1 LSAELLH
8 VALIK
13 LPVLCILR
21 PKQLLAACLER
32 ALRVATFARQDFLG
46 LCPVI
51 RGVTR
56 HIITLNTVGVGIKR
70 VHSSSVDPKI
80 RGVDCDG

>member
-1 LSAELLH
+1 LGAELLH

-46 LCPVI
+46 LRPVV

-56 HIITLNTVGVGIKR
+56 HIVTLHTIGVGIECVR
-70 VHSSSVDPKI
+70 TVDPKI
-80 RGVDCDG
+80 CGVNRSG

>member
-1 LSAELLH
+1 MGAELLH

-13 LPVLCILR
+13 LPVLCVLR
-21 PKQLLAACLER
+21 LKQLLAACLER

-46 LCPVI
+46 LRPVV

-56 HIITLNTVGVGIKR
+56 HIVTLHTIGVGIECAR
-70 VHSSSVDPKI
+70 TVDPKI
-80 RGVDCDG
+80 CGVNRSG